1 MVVFPNAKINI
12 GLNVLNKREDG
23 FHNLESIFYP
33 IYWCDILEINKSD
46 TVEPEGYQFK
56 TSGIAIDGDLTNNL
70 VVKAFK
76 LIKNQ
81 YHIPDCKIHLH
92 KQIPMGAGL
101 GGGSADAAFTLT
113 LLNNLFELSISL
125 ENLIELADTLG
136 SDCPFFIKNTPQ
148 FVSGKG
154 DIMTDINFDLSGYFI
169 KLVNPNI
176 HISTK
181 VAFNNL
187 DLPQPIQNFNL
198 KNLTPQLLFD
208 KNQKVVNDFEKGI
221 FNLHPKLL
229 KIKQQLIKE
238 GALYA
243 SMTGTGSTIYG
254 IYQHQ
259 PKLSFKHKNYTEKV
273 FKLQH

>member
-12 GLNVLNKREDG
+12 GLNILNKRPDG

-33 IYWCDILEINKSD
+33 INWCDILEINPSN
-46 TVEPEGYQFK
+46 TFQFK
-56 TSGIAIDGDLTNNL
+56 ASGLLINENENNNL

-81 YHIPDCKIHLH
+81 YNIPHCKIHLH

-101 GGGSADAAFTLT
+101 GGGSSDAAFTLT
-113 LLNNLFELSISL
+113 LLNRLFNLKIPL
-125 ENLIELADTLG
+125 NTLIQLADSLG

-148 FVSGKG
+148 LVTGKG
-154 DIMTDINFDLSGYFI
+154 EIMDDINFDLSGYFI
-169 KLVNPNI
+169 KLINPNI

-181 VAFNNL
+181 TAFKNL
-187 DLPQPIQNFNL
+187 NLHQQPHTFSLRQ
-198 KNLTPQLLFD
+198 LTPQLLFD
-208 KNQKVVNDFEKGI
+208 KNNKVVNDFEKGI
-221 FNLHPKLL
+221 FKHHPELV

-238 GALYA
+238 GALYV

-254 IYQHQ
+254 IYQQQ
-259 PKLSFKHKNYTEKV
+259 PQLTFKNKNYTEKII
-273 FKLQH
+273 KLQQF